1 MTGIVNSDNEYATWL
16 ADLKQRVRESQTRA
30 IAAANTELV
39 MLYWTIGRDILERQ
53 DKQGWGSKVV
63 DRLASDLKREFP
75 DMKGYSRSNLMN
87 MRNFAEAWSNKLIVQ
102 TVSGQLSWSHNVTLL
117 TKLKDNRE
125 REWYARATIQN
136 GWSLNVMAMQID
148 TQLHKRQ
155 GTVIGNFS
163 RTLPLP
169 QSELVQ
175 QTFKD
180 PYVFDFLTIAHD
192 AVERDVEIGL
202 IKHISNFMLELGRG
216 FAYMG
221 RQYPLRI
228 GHQDF
233 ALDPLFYNVNLNCYV
248 IIDLK
253 MDEFKPE
260 YAGKMQFYLN
270 VLEDTH
276 KSPTGAMPVGIILCR
291 SKNNVVVEYA
301 LKDSNRATGV
311 SEYTVT
317 QAPPPQLL
325 SVLPSAEEL
334 GMEITAAEA
343 SLEPRE
349 AENTPGLLI
358 SANDRTCN
366 VCNENPCICGSGG
379 QQPPAK
385 KSHRPQ

>member
-1 MTGIVNSDNEYATWL
+1 MSEIQIHGYDDWLSSLKKRIRDTQTQAILSVNA
-16 ADLKQRVRESQTRA
+16 
-30 IAAANTELV
+30 ELIK
-39 MLYWTIGRDILERQ
+39 LYWVIGRDILERQ
-53 DKQGWGSKVV
+53 EKFGWGAKVV
-63 DRLASDLKREFP
+63 DQVAADLKKEFP
-75 DMKGYSRSNLMN
+75 EMSGFSSRNVKY
-87 MRNFAEAWSNKLIVQ
+87 MRAFAEVWTDEQIVQ
-102 TVSGQLSWSHNVTLL
+102 RVVAQLPWGHNIELL
-117 TKLKDNRE
+117 TAKLKSHEE
-125 REWYARATIQN
+125 RLWYASANIQN
-136 GWSLNVMAMQID
+136 GWSRPVLAMQID

-155 GTVIGNFS
+155 GAVISNFS
-163 RTLPLP
+163 RTLPAP

-180 PYVFDFLTIAHD
+180 PYVFDFLTITHD

-202 IKHISNFMLELGRG
+202 VKHISNFMLELGRG

-228 GHQDF
+228 GNQDF
-233 ALDPLFYNVNLNCYV
+233 ALDLLFYNVILNCYV
-248 IIDLK
+248 VIDLK

-260 YAGKMQFYLN
+260 YSGKMQFYLN

-276 KSPTGAMPVGIILCR
+276 KSPTGALPVGMILCR

-301 LKDSNRATGV
+301 LKDSNRAIGV

-325 SVLPSAEEL
+325 SILPSAEEM
-334 GMEITAAEA
+334 GREIAAAEA
-343 SLEPRE
+343 SLEHGE
-349 AENTPGLLI
+349 TEKESGTSLL
-358 SANDRTCN
+358 ANNDQTCK

-385 KSHRPQ
+385 KSHRP